1 MPLLALRPLIGFPM
15 AGDLL
20 NDPAELCA
28 VSQIFCLVHMVDIS
42 VVKVDG
48 SDAWL
53 CLIEV
58 LLMPECVIWG
68 GSWLFCVESLLGVR
82 VDTHT

>member
-48 SDAWL
+48 SDA
-53 CLIEV
+53 
-58 LLMPECVIWG
+58 
-68 GSWLFCVESLLGVR
+68 
-82 VDTHT
+82 